1 MTKSKNKAAQFARC
15 NQCKLVFKDG
25 NDCGQHGVLTG
36 HQFKPAY
43 HCTVCGAVFEKLKQ
57 RTEHGQTSGHVQQPP
72 TQFASPSQTGK
83 PAKKA
88 TATVKPTALV
98 PTQTQVKKASA
109 STSVSSAKSAP
120 QQPCQQLAVPVAQG
134 PFESAST
141 SHTAADTKVGLLQA
155 GRATPSSFRR
165 THHGMTVL

>member
-1 MTKSKNKAAQFARC
+1 MTKSKNKAAQQFARC

-25 NDCGQHGVLTG
+25 SDCGQHGVLTG

-72 TQFASPSQTGK
+72 TQFATPSQTGK

-88 TATVKPTALV
+88 TATATVKPTALV
-98 PTQTQVKKASA
+98 PTKTQVKKASA

-120 QQPCQQLAVPVAQG
+120 QQPCQQLAVAQG
-134 PFESAST
+134 PSESAST

-165 THHGMTVL
+165 THHG

>member
-1 MTKSKNKAAQFARC
+1 MTKSKNKAAQQFARC

-57 RTEHGQTSGHVQQPP
+57 RTEHGQTSGHVQQAP
-72 TQFASPSQTGK
+72 TQFASPTQTGK
-83 PAKKA
+83 PAKKATA

-109 STSVSSAKSAP
+109 STSASSAKSVAP
-120 QQPCQQLAVPVAQG
+120 QQPCQQLAVPLAQG
-134 PFESAST
+134 PSESAST

-165 THHGMTVL
+165 THHG